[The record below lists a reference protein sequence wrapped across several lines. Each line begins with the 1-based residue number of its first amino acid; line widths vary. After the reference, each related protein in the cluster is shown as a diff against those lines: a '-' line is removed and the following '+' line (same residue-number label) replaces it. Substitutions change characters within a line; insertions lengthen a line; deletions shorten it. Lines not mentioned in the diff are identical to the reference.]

1 MFEGYACGEISD
13 VNNSGKIFFYLIK
26 CYSNLR
32 I

>member
-13 VNNSGKIFFYLIK
+13 VNNSENIIFYITK